1 MSINPKPTAMS
12 YFAAT
17 DAFRDGTDSPR
28 AFLERCLETIAAQE
42 PKIGAFVATN
52 PDAARATAD
61 AASERW
67 KSGTTLSPIDGMPV
81 GIKDIME
88 THDMAT
94 EQGSA
99 LFAGWRMGRD
109 SAAAAALREA
119 GAVIVG
125 KTVTTEFA
133 ATEPRGTRNPWDLER
148 TPGGSSSGSAAALA
162 AGMLPAALGT
172 QVIGST
178 LRPASFCGC
187 FGFKPSV
194 GGINRGGSFDGFS
207 QSCTGTLAATLAESW
222 TVAREISA
230 RAGGDPGYVGLTG
243 PKELPHARM
252 PERVVMLQTAG
263 WQDAAA
269 DAKQAL
275 ADARERLA
283 SVGIEITDRTTSPA
297 IEAAEA
303 AIADARPLS
312 MKINAWEGHWPLNTY
327 ARDMDRAAMSASALD
342 RLATAQAMTQEEY
355 QGLLAEREGVRRAY
369 AALAEHGDV
378 CLTLAA
384 SGAAPTGLGSTGDPT
399 FLVPCSLLGT
409 PAVSLPVLQSEGLP
423 LGLQLIGF
431 VDRDAAMFAAAR
443 AIVSLFDGE

>member
-1 MSINPKPTAMS
+1 MSTNPKPTANS
-12 YFAAT
+12 YFAASG
-17 DAFRDGTDSPR
+17 AFRDGTDSPR
-28 AFLERCLETIAAQE
+28 AFLERCLETIAAHE
-42 PKIGAFVATN
+42 PQIGAFVATN
-52 PDAARATAD
+52 PDAARAAAD

-67 KSGTTLSPIDGMPV
+67 KSGSTLSPIDGMPV

-88 THDMAT
+88 THDMVT
-94 EQGSA
+94 EQGSPM
-99 LFAGWRMGRD
+99 FEGWRMGRD

-148 TPGGSSSGSAAALA
+148 TPGGSSSGSAAAVG

-187 FGFKPSV
+187 YGFKPSV

-207 QSCTGTLAATLAESW
+207 QSCTGTLAATLAEAW

-230 RAGGDPGYVGLTG
+230 RAGGDPGYPGLMG
-243 PKELPHARM
+243 PKELPQARM
-252 PERVVMLQTAG
+252 PERVVMLETDG
-263 WQDAAA
+263 WDDADD

-275 ADARERLA
+275 AEARERLA
-283 SVGIEITDRTTSPA
+283 ASGVQIADRTTNPA
-297 IEAAEA
+297 VEAAEA
-303 AIADARPLS
+303 AIAEARPLS
-312 MKINAWEGHWPLNTY
+312 MQINAWEGHWPLNTY
-327 ARDMDRAAMSASALD
+327 ARDMDRAALSASALD
-342 RLATAQAMTQEEY
+342 RLATAVAMTQEEY
-355 QGLLAEREGVRRAY
+355 QGHLAERERVRQAY
-369 AALAEHGDV
+369 AALSEHGEV

-384 SGAAPTGLGSTGDPT
+384 SGAAPTGLDSTGDPT

-431 VDRDAAMFAAAR
+431 VDQDAAMFAVAHG
-443 AIVSLFDGE
+443 ILSLFDGN

>member
-1 MSINPKPTAMS
+1 MSINPKSMS
-12 YFAAT
+12 YFAAIE
-17 DAFRDGTDSPR
+17 AFADGADSPR
-28 AFLERCLETIAAQE
+28 AFLERCLETIAAHDAE
-42 PKIGAFVATN
+42 IGAFVATN
-52 PDAARATAD
+52 PDAARQAAD

-67 KSGTTLSPIDGMPV
+67 KSGTTRSLIDGMPV

-88 THDMAT
+88 THDMVT

-99 LFAGWRMGRD
+99 LFSGWRMGRD

-148 TPGGSSSGSAAALA
+148 TPGGSSSGSAAAVA

-207 QSCTGTLAATLAESW
+207 QSCTGTLAATLAEVW
-222 TVAREISA
+222 IVAREISA
-230 RAGGDPGYVGLTG
+230 RAGGDAGYVGLMG
-243 PKELPHARM
+243 PKELPNARL
-252 PERVVMLQTAG
+252 PERVVMLQTGG
-263 WQDAAA
+263 WQDAAD
-269 DAKQAL
+269 DAKLAL
-275 ADARERLA
+275 ADARDRLA
-283 SVGIEITDRTTSPA
+283 AAGIEIIDRTTSPA
-297 IEAAEA
+297 VEAAEA

-312 MKINAWEGHWPLNTY
+312 MKIYAWEGHWPLNTD
-327 ARDMDRAAMSASALD
+327 ARDMNREAMSASALD
-342 RLATAQAMTQEEY
+342 RLATAQAMTQEEF
-355 QGLLAEREGVRRAY
+355 QDLLAERERVRRAY
-369 AALAEHGDV
+369 AAVAEHGDV
-378 CLTLAA
+378 CVTLAA

-399 FLVPCSLLGT
+399 FLVPSSLLGT

-431 VDRDAAMFAAAR
+431 IDQDAAMFAAAR
-443 AIVSLFDGE
+443 AILALFDGG

>member
-1 MSINPKPTAMS
+1 MSINPKPTASS

-17 DAFRDGTDSPR
+17 GAFRDGTDSPR
-28 AFLERCLETIAAQE
+28 AFLERCLESIHTHE
-42 PKIGAFVATN
+42 PDIGAFVATN
-52 PDAARATAD
+52 VDAARVTAD
-61 AASERW
+61 GASERW
-67 KSGTTLSPIDGMPV
+67 KSASMLSLIDGMPI

-88 THDMAT
+88 THDMVT
-94 EQGSA
+94 EQGSP
-99 LFAGWRMGRD
+99 LFEGWRMGRD

-148 TPGGSSSGSAAALA
+148 TPGGSSSGSAAAVA

-187 FGFKPSV
+187 YGFKPSV

-207 QSCTGTLAATLAESW
+207 QSCTGTLAATLAEAW

-230 RAGGDPGYVGLTG
+230 RAGGDPGYPGLRG
-243 PKELPHARM
+243 PRELPDARM
-252 PERVVMLQTAG
+252 PERVVMLETAG
-263 WQDAAA
+263 WNDVSG
-269 DAKQAL
+269 DTKQAL
-275 ADARERLA
+275 ADACDRLVA
-283 SVGIEITDRTTSPA
+283 SDIQIVDRTTSPV

-303 AIADARPLS
+303 AIANARPLS
-312 MKINAWEGHWPLNTY
+312 MQINAWEGHWPLNTY
-327 ARDMDRAAMSASALD
+327 ARDMDTGALSASALD
-342 RLATAQAMTQEEY
+342 RLATAQAMTQDEY
-355 QGLLAEREGVRRAY
+355 WGLLAERERVRLAY

-384 SGAAPTGLGSTGDPT
+384 SGAAPTGLASTGDPT

-409 PAVSLPVLQSEGLP
+409 PAVSLPVLQAEGLP

-431 VDRDAAMFAAAR
+431 VDQDAAMFAIAR
-443 AIVSLFDGE
+443 GILSLFDGG